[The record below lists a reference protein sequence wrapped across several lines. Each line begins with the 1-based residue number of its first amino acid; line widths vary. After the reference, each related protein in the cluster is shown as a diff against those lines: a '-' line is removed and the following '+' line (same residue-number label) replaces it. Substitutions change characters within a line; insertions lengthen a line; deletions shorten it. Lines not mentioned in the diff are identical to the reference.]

1 MNKTAATAIFLTLV
15 IVVMG
20 GCGGGGAEPPE
31 SDVPP
36 RSYEMR
42 GMVRQISPADAEERQ
57 IWIHHEA
64 IPEFVD
70 IRGNA
75 APMDAMTMPFHLTES
90 VDLSAVEPGDKVSF
104 RLDVDWGASVPARIG
119 SLAVLEP
126 DTPLAFEASDTE
138 PASEEPAED
147 AAEHGDH

>member
-1 MNKTAATAIFLTLV
+1 MKRTGAAVATVLV
-15 IVVMG
+15 LVLALFG
-20 GCGGGGAEPPE
+20 ACGGAEAPE

-42 GMVRQISPADAEERQ
+42 GMVRQISAPDADERQ

-75 APMDAMTMPFHLTES
+75 APMDAMTMPFHLTEA
-90 VDLSAVEPGDKVSF
+90 VDLSEVEVGDKVSF
-104 RLDVDWGASVPARIG
+104 RLDVDWSAGVPARIG
-119 SLAVLEP
+119 HLEILPSETRLGFEEGDGESLL
-126 DTPLAFEASDTE
+126 
-138 PASEEPAED
+138 EEPAE
-147 AAEHGDH
+147 HVDH